1 MRSPNIV
8 IALVILNAVALISG
22 IIFPADIVMATG
34 ADGQIE
40 SSISE
45 LRTCAEGQTENCAEV
60 QQPSSDEITG
70 GFIRNI
76 GVIQAIDDIVFM
88 GPNMLVNLGMPDIF
102 AAGFKSV
109 LALVV
114 AFDIVEFFTG
124 REAS

>member
-8 IALVILNAVALISG
+8 IALVILNAVAMISG
-22 IIFPADIVMATG
+22 VIFPADIVMSTG
-34 ADGQIE
+34 AQGQIDNT
-40 SSISE
+40 ITE
-45 LRTCAEGQTENCAEV
+45 LRTCANETDQNCATV
-60 QQPSSDEITG
+60 NQPSSDEITG

-88 GPNMLVNLGMPDIF
+88 GPNMLANLGMPTIF
-102 AAGFKSV
+102 VTGFKSV

-124 REAS
+124 RESS

>member
-45 LRTCAEGQTENCAEV
+45 LRTCAEGQTEKCAEV